1 MVNMKINQ
9 YSDNK
14 KQLWELINDKG
25 LLREGDFTLASK
37 IESTFYFDIKKVS
50 MLKIGKEL
58 IGKCIEEIIK
68 DEKFDSVG
76 GMESGAIPI
85 IDAVVEHTNIERG
98 FYVKKAVKNHGT
110 QKAIEGFF
118 FPKDTVL
125 MVEDVITSG
134 NSVIR
139 ACKILENISKNAG
152 KIKKIIVIVDRLQ
165 GGREN
170 IENEGY
176 QLISIFNKDDF
187 KI

>member
-1 MVNMKINQ
+1 MKKNQ
-9 YSDNK
+9 FSDNK
-14 KQLWELINDKG
+14 MQLWELISDKG
-25 LLREGDFTLASK
+25 LLREGNFTLASK
-37 IESTFYFDIKKVS
+37 VKSTFYFDIKKVS
-50 MLKIGKEL
+50 MLKIGKLL
-58 IGKCIEEIIK
+58 IGKCIEELIEE
-68 DEKFDSVG
+68 DQFDSVG

-98 FYVKKAVKNHGT
+98 FYVKKAIKDHGT
-110 QKAIEGFF
+110 QKAIEGYF

-139 ACKILENISKNAG
+139 ACKIVENISKNAGG

-170 IENEGY
+170 IEKEGY
-176 QLISIFNKDDF
+176 QLIPIFTKDDF

>member
-1 MVNMKINQ
+1 MKKNQ
-9 YSDNK
+9 FSDNK
-14 KQLWELINDKG
+14 KQLWELISKEG
-25 LLREGDFTLASK
+25 LLREGNFTLASNMK
-37 IESTFYFDIKKVS
+37 STYYFDIKKVS
-50 MLKIGKEL
+50 MLKIGKLL
-58 IGKCIEEIIK
+58 IGKCIEELIK

-110 QKAIEGFF
+110 QKAIEGYF

-125 MVEDVITSG
+125 MVEDVITTG

-139 ACKILENISKNAG
+139 ACKIVENISKNSG
-152 KIKKIIVIVDRLQ
+152 GIIKKIIVIVDRSQ
-165 GGREN
+165 GGREK
-170 IENEGY
+170 IEKEGY
-176 QLISIFNKDDF
+176 QLISIFTKEDF

>member
-1 MVNMKINQ
+1 MKKNQ
-9 YSDNK
+9 FSDNK
-14 KQLWELINDKG
+14 KQLWELINEKG
-25 LLREGDFTLASK
+25 LLREGNYTLASK
-37 IESTFYFDIKKVS
+37 IKSTFYFDIKKIS
-50 MLKIGKEL
+50 MLKFGKKL

-98 FYVKKAVKNHGT
+98 FYVKKAIKDHGT

-118 FPKDTVL
+118 FPKDTIL

-134 NSVIR
+134 NSVIK
-139 ACKILENISKNAG
+139 ACKIVEDISKKEGG
-152 KIKKIIVIVDRLQ
+152 KINKIIVIVDRMQ

-170 IENEGY
+170 IEKEGY
-176 QLISIFNKDDF
+176 RLIPIFTKDDF
-187 KI
+187 II